1 MGDVTVGMND
11 ESRADRAR
19 WAALYVLC
27 TGMLMIVLDVTVV
40 NVALPSIQDDLH
52 FTSSGLAWVI
62 NAYLIAFAG
71 LLLLSGRLGDLLGRR
86 RVLLV
91 GLAVFTVASL
101 LCGASQ
107 DQTQLVLARFLQG
120 VGGALASAVILGMI
134 VTLFPEPAEQ
144 AKALG
149 VYGFVASAGGAVGLL
164 AGGVL
169 TQVLNWH
176 WIFLVNVPIG
186 VATAV
191 LVKRLV
197 PSDEGLGL
205 KDGADVPGAVL
216 ITAALMCAVYA
227 LVSPAAEKG
236 IGDTET
242 LGLGGLAVLLLAGFV
257 WRQATAANPL
267 MPLSLFTSRVTV
279 GANVVQ
285 LFTVAGMFGMFFLCT
300 LYVQRVLGWDALEI
314 GVGFLPTTLIM
325 GFMSLRVSDRVV
337 ARRGAQP
344 VLLGGTVLAT
354 VGLALFVFSPVDGV
368 YLLHVFP
375 GMVLLGVGMGV
386 AFPALMAIA
395 MSGVAPEDA
404 GIASGLVGTTAEAG
418 GALGLAVLATLAN
431 SRTRTLTGR
440 GVDEPHAL
448 TSGYHLAFGVSA
460 VLLGIAAVVCATLL
474 RSVDVRGHEPAELV
488 EVAA

>member
-1 MGDVTVGMND
+1 MND
-11 ESRADRAR
+11 DKAR
-19 WAALYVLC
+19 WVALYVLC

-52 FTSSGLAWVI
+52 FTSAGLAWVV

-86 RVLLV
+86 RVLLI
-91 GLAVFTVASL
+91 GLGVFTLASL

-107 DQTQLVLARFLQG
+107 TQTELVLARFLQG
-120 VGGALASAVILGMI
+120 IGGALASAVILGMI
-134 VTLFPEPAEQ
+134 VTLFPEPAAQ

-169 TQVLNWH
+169 TQAINWH

-191 LVKRLV
+191 FVQRLV
-197 PSDEGLGL
+197 PDDDGIGLPN
-205 KDGADVPGAVL
+205 GADVPGAVL
-216 ITAALMCAVYA
+216 ITTALMSAVYA
-227 LVSPAAEKG
+227 TVAPEPA
-236 IGDTET
+236 
-242 LGLGGLAVLLLAGFV
+242 LGVVAAALFAGFV

-267 MPLSLFTSRVTV
+267 LPLALFRSRITV

-285 LFTVAGMFGMFFLCT
+285 LLTVAGMFGMFFLCT

-314 GVGFLPTTLIM
+314 GVGFLPVTLIM
-325 GFMSLRVSDRVV
+325 GIMSLRFSDRVV
-337 ARRGAQP
+337 ARYGAQP
-344 VLLGGTVLAT
+344 ALLGGTVLAA
-354 VGLALFVFSPVDGV
+354 VGLLLFVFAPVDGV
-368 YLLHVFP
+368 YLLHILP
-375 GMVLLGVGMGV
+375 GMSLLGLGMGV

-395 MSGVAPEDA
+395 MSDVAPEDA

-431 SRTRTLTGR
+431 NRTTALTGR
-440 GVDEPHAL
+440 GIDEPHAL
-448 TSGYHLAFGVSA
+448 TSGYHLAFAIGTA
-460 VLLGIAAVVCATLL
+460 LLVLAAVVCATFLTP
-474 RSVDVRGHEPAELV
+474 EPVAEEL
-488 EVAA
+488 EELDEMAA